1 LTVARTENYSVA
13 VNNTEPALNVE
24 AELKGL
30 ETRMSELLTLV
41 HRLSEE
47 NRALR
52 TRQELMSA
60 ERNSLLNRSDQV
72 RTRVESMIARLK
84 LMEHSA

>member
-1 LTVARTENYSVA
+1 
-13 VNNTEPALNVE
+13 VNNEEPIINTE

-30 ETRMSELLTLV
+30 ETRLGELLSLV

-52 TRQELMSA
+52 TRQELMST
-60 ERNSLLNRSDQV
+60 ERNSLVNRSDQV

>member
-1 LTVARTENYSVA
+1 
-13 VNNTEPALNVE
+13 VNKEVQAIDTE

-30 ETRMSELLTLV
+30 ETRLGELLTLV

-52 TRQELMSA
+52 SRQELLA
-60 ERNSLLNRSDQV
+60 GERNTLLNRSDQV

>member
-1 LTVARTENYSVA
+1 
-13 VNNTEPALNVE
+13 VNNEEPIMNAE
-24 AELKGL
+24 AELNGL
-30 ETRMSELLTLV
+30 ETRLGELLSLV

-52 TRQELMSA
+52 TRQELMST
-60 ERNSLLNRSDQV
+60 ERNSLVNRSDQV

>member
-1 LTVARTENYSVA
+1 MNKEVQAIDA
-13 VNNTEPALNVE
+13 E

-30 ETRMSELLTLV
+30 ETRLGELLTLV

-52 TRQELMSA
+52 SRQELLA
-60 ERNSLLNRSDQV
+60 GERNTLLNRSDQV

>member
-1 LTVARTENYSVA
+1 
-13 VNNTEPALNVE
+13 VNKEVQAIDAE

-30 ETRMSELLTLV
+30 ETRLGELLTLV

-52 TRQELMSA
+52 SRQELLA
-60 ERNSLLNRSDQV
+60 GERNTLLNRSDQV

>member
-1 LTVARTENYSVA
+1 M
-13 VNNTEPALNVE
+13 NNEEQAIDAD

-30 ETRMSELLTLV
+30 ETRLGELLTLV
-41 HRLSEE
+41 HRLAEE

-52 TRQELMSA
+52 ARQELLA
-60 ERNSLLNRSDQV
+60 GERNSLLNRGDQV
-72 RTRVESMIARLK
+72 RTRVESMIARLR

>member
-1 LTVARTENYSVA
+1 
-13 VNNTEPALNVE
+13 VNKDVQAIDAE

-30 ETRMSELLTLV
+30 ETRLGELLTLV

-52 TRQELMSA
+52 SRQELLAS
-60 ERNSLLNRSDQV
+60 ERNTLLNRGDQV

>member
-1 LTVARTENYSVA
+1 
-13 VNNTEPALNVE
+13 VNNQEPTVDTET
-24 AELKGL
+24 ELKGL
-30 ETRMSELLTLV
+30 ETRMGELLSLV

-47 NRALR
+47 NRTLR
-52 TRQELMSA
+52 SRQELLA
-60 ERNSLLNRSDQV
+60 TERTSLINRSDQV